1 MASIGNHFG
10 RLLLS
15 IGKIFAL
22 FLVFEVYSLQ
32 HVDAELTALSMIG
45 KSASQ
50 RKTYVYDNW
59 KAAKGVDGKTSSYF
73 STAAADPFPW
83 WRVDMDTEHQL
94 GNITVTLR
102 TDSCCGEGFI
112 GAVARAGLSPNVTD
126 NQQCGLPA
134 TVEQSKTG
142 AVITFNCDPAVTAKY
157 VSLDIDP
164 SQPLVV
170 HTLLEV
176 AEVTVENAT
185 SSVVFLQGGKTSQ
198 STNIGDQ
205 FVASM
210 AIDGNLETYSATA
223 GGGLTVRA
231 GVNLT
236 PTENQQCGSPAT
248 AEQFVKGVMVG
259 FMCDPPVKAKYVSL
273 DINAKGKLDITEVTV
288 EEENADK
295 CLPEGVTSAS
305 PTNAG
310 VTFTKPSPAQA
321 ITDALSNTAGLTVTE
336 PSPAQAGSSASLSTA
351 GVTVT
356 EPSSTQAVTSAP
368 PTTAGVTVTKSS
380 PTQAVTDAPPTTAG
394 VTVTEPGPTQA
405 VTDAPPTTAGVTV
418 TKSSP
423 TQAVTDAPPTTAGVT
438 VTEPGP
444 TQAVTDAP
452 PTTAGVTVTKS
463 SPTQAVTDAPPTTAG
478 VTVTEPGP
486 TQAGT
491 SASPTTAG
499 VTITKSSPTQV
510 VDYPEFL
517 SGYYNRIYKGSSIG
531 NPDPL
536 STEVA
541 WNLKRCAAHCV
552 VHDLCYIFDFSPRTG
567 RCHLYKLLDKVIPK
581 PDSDFFI
588 YELAKCL
595 SKLSI
600 CKN

>member
-10 RLLLS
+10 RLLLR

-22 FLVFEVYSLQ
+22 FLVFEVYSFQ

-50 RKTYVYDNW
+50 SKTYVYDKW

-73 STAAADPFPW
+73 STDAADPFPW

-102 TDSCCGEGFI
+102 IDSCCGEGFV

-142 AVITFNCDPAVTAKY
+142 AVITFKCDPAVTAKY
-157 VSLDIDP
+157 VSLDIDT

-170 HTLLEV
+170 YAVLEV

-185 SSVVFLQGGKTSQ
+185 SSVVFLQGEKTSQ

-205 FVASM
+205 FLASM
-210 AIDGNLETYSATA
+210 AIDGNRETYSATGKSMCFFYFEIVFFLSISKPVILSA
-223 GGGLTVRA
+223 NHRNPWWRLDLGEQHCIGRVNVTPKAFCCTGGGLTVRA

-236 PTENQQCGSPAT
+236 HTENQQCGSPAT
-248 AEQFVKGVMVG
+248 AEQFAEGVMVG

-273 DINAKGKLDITEVTV
+273 DINARGKLDIAEVTV

-295 CLPEGVTSAS
+295 CLPQGVTSAS

-336 PSPAQAGSSASLSTA
+336 PSPA
-351 GVTVT
+351 
-356 EPSSTQAVTSAP
+356 QAVTSAP

-418 TKSSP
+418 T
-423 TQAVTDAPPTTAGVT
+423 
-438 VTEPGP
+438 EPGQVP
-444 TQAVTDAP
+444 QAGTSA
-452 PTTAGVTVTKS
+452 S
-463 SPTQAVTDAPPTTAG
+463 PTTAG

-499 VTITKSSPTQV
+499 VTITEPSPTQV

-581 PDSDFFI
+581 PDSDFYI